1 MPRLM
6 TFRNAALIYNPAAGR
21 GRRRRERELDRATHL
36 LDAYGIQVTRIPTTG
51 PGSATELTR
60 QEVAAGRDLLIAC
73 GGDGTINEVV
83 NGMAGSA
90 VPLAILPAGTGNV
103 LATHLG
109 LPWDIW
115 RAAEYIPRGVV
126 RRVALG
132 QALRPGS
139 PRLRSGQAGQAGSR
153 YFICLAG
160 AGSDG
165 HLFYRLNQLPAGD
178 LKYARYFWEG
188 YRQLWLYDFPWF
200 EVRVGEEVI
209 PATQLVVSRVKHYAC
224 PIAPAAD
231 LFRDDFEVCV
241 ISTRSRLRYFLLS
254 LAIYAGK
261 LEAFPEVRRFRA
273 QQVRAVPREGRV
285 LVETDA
291 EAAGALPTE
300 FTIVPGAL
308 SLLVPEKRVS

>member
-1 MPRLM
+1 MAPAAR
-6 TFRNAALIYNPAAGR
+6 FRNAALIHNPAAGR
-21 GRRRRERELDRATHL
+21 GRRRRERQLDRAAHL
-36 LDAYGIQVTRIPTTG
+36 LDAYGIRVTRIHTTG
-51 PGSATELTR
+51 PGSATQLART
-60 QEVAAGRDLLIAC
+60 EVAAGRDLIIAC

-83 NGMAGSA
+83 NGMAGSP

-132 QALRPGS
+132 QA
-139 PRLRSGQAGQAGSR
+139 GSR

-160 AGSDG
+160 AGADG

-188 YRQLWLYDFPWF
+188 YQQLWLYDFPWF
-200 EVRVGEEVI
+200 EVRVDDEVI
-209 PATQLVVSRVKHYAC
+209 PATQLIVSRVKHYAF

-241 ISTRSRLRYFLLS
+241 ISTRSRFRYFLYS
-254 LAIYAGK
+254 FAVFTDK
-261 LEAFPEVRRFRA
+261 LDAFPEVRRFPARA
-273 QQVRAVPREGRV
+273 VRAVAREGRV

-291 EAAGALPTE
+291 EAAGELPVE
-300 FTIVPGAL
+300 FRVVPEAL

>member
-1 MPRLM
+1 MAPTPR
-6 TFRNAALIYNPAAGR
+6 FRNAALIYNPAAGR
-21 GRRRRERELDRATHL
+21 GRRKRERELDRAARL
-36 LDAYGIQVTRIPTTG
+36 LDAYGIRLARIPTTG
-51 PGSATELTR
+51 PGSATELAR
-60 QEVAAGRDLLIAC
+60 REVAAGRDLLIAC
-73 GGDGTINEVV
+73 GGDGTVNEVV
-83 NGMAGSA
+83 NGMAGST

-132 QALRPGS
+132 L
-139 PRLRSGQAGQAGSR
+139 AGAR

-160 AGSDG
+160 AGADG

-200 EVRVGEEVI
+200 EVRVGNEVI
-209 PATQLVVSRVKHYAC
+209 PATQLVVSRVKHYAF

-231 LFRDDFEVCV
+231 IFRDDFEVCV
-241 ISTRSRLRYFLLS
+241 ISTRSRFRYLLYS
-254 LAIYAGK
+254 FAVFADK
-261 LEAFPEVRRFRA
+261 LDVCPEVRRFSARD
-273 QQVRAVPREGRV
+273 VRAVARAGRV
-285 LVETDA
+285 LVEADA
-291 EAAGALPTE
+291 ESAGELPVE
-300 FTIVPGAL
+300 FAVVPEAL
-308 SLLVPEKRVS
+308 SLVVPEKRVV

>member
-1 MPRLM
+1 MPHLM

-21 GRRRRERELDRATHL
+21 GRRRRERELERAAQL
-36 LDAYGIQVTRIPTTG
+36 LDAYGIRVTRIPTTG
-51 PGSATELTR
+51 PGSATELAR
-60 QEVAAGRDLLIAC
+60 EEVAAGRDLIIAC

-83 NGMAGSA
+83 NGMAGSP

-115 RAAEYIPRGVV
+115 RAAEYIPRAVV

-139 PRLRSGQAGQAGSR
+139 GQTGSR

-209 PATQLVVSRVKHYAC
+209 PATQLIVSRVKHYAC

-291 EAAGALPTE
+291 EAGGELPME
-300 FTIVPGAL
+300 FTVVPGAL

>member
-1 MPRLM
+1 MAPAAR
-6 TFRNAALIYNPAAGR
+6 FRNAALLYNPAAGR
-21 GRRRRERELDRATHL
+21 GRRRRERQLDRAAHL
-36 LDAYGIQVTRIPTTG
+36 LDAYGIRVTRIPTTG
-51 PGSATELTR
+51 PGSATELAR
-60 QEVAAGRDLLIAC
+60 AEVAAGRDLLIAC

-132 QALRPGS
+132 R
-139 PRLRSGQAGQAGSR
+139 AGSR

-178 LKYARYFWEG
+178 LKYVRYFWEG

-200 EVRVGEEVI
+200 EVRVNDEVI
-209 PATQLVVSRVKHYAC
+209 PATQLVVSRVKHYAF

-231 LFRDDFEVCV
+231 IFRDDFEVCV
-241 ISTRSRLRYFLLS
+241 ISTRSRFRYLLYS
-254 LAIYAGK
+254 FAVFADK
-261 LEAFPEVRRFRA
+261 LDAFPEVRRFRA
-273 QQVRAVPREGRV
+273 QRLQAAPREGRV
-285 LVETDA
+285 RVETDA
-291 EAAGALPTE
+291 ESAGELPVE
-300 FTIVPGAL
+300 FAVVPEAL
-308 SLLVPEKRVS
+308 SLVVPEKRIP

>member
-1 MPRLM
+1 VAPTPR
-6 TFRNAALIYNPAAGR
+6 FRNAALIYNPAAGR
-21 GRRRRERELDRATHL
+21 GRPEASGRRERQLDRAARL
-36 LDAYGIQVTRIPTTG
+36 LDAYGIRVTRIPTIG
-51 PGSATELTR
+51 PGSATQLART
-60 QEVAAGRDLLIAC
+60 EVAAGRDLLIAC

-132 QALRPGS
+132 QV
-139 PRLRSGQAGQAGSR
+139 GQR
-153 YFICLAG
+153 YFVSLAG
-160 AGSDG
+160 AGADG

-200 EVRVGEEVI
+200 EVRVDDEVI
-209 PATQLVVSRVKHYAC
+209 PATQLVVSRVKHYAF

-231 LFRDDFEVCV
+231 IFRDDLEVCV
-241 ISTRSRLRYFLLS
+241 ISARSRFRYFLYS
-254 LAIYAGK
+254 FAVFADK
-261 LEAFPEVRRFRA
+261 LDAFPEVRRFPARRLQA
-273 QQVRAVPREGRV
+273 TPREGRV
-285 LVETDA
+285 RVETDA
-291 EAAGALPTE
+291 ESAGELPME
-300 FTIVPGAL
+300 FRVVPEAL
-308 SLLVPEKRVS
+308 SLLVPEKRIH